1 MSAAAAA
8 SRDLTFLGAICAGAR
23 LPPALA
29 YLLRVSAATVITF
42 WLAFFLQLP
51 TPYSAVTTVFI
62 VANPVRGAIVSKS
75 AWRLAGTVV
84 GAIAAVV
91 QFALFGQA
99 PLLFYVFM
107 AVWVGLCCAA
117 STLLRFFASY
127 GTVLAGY
134 TIVIVDVGGL
144 ADPAGSLLTALFR
157 ISVVALGIVVTGLVF
172 LLTQSAPRADALEAQ
187 VAQGAVSL
195 AGLVRDVLGGAD
207 LETVRTR
214 RRDLSLGLA
223 ALEQSIVLA
232 GSESLD
238 VHQRDL
244 SLRYALTR
252 LTGALSSGVHA
263 ARRMIEPGDAAAPDA
278 ARVFSDGLG
287 AFVDAAP
294 AHDRAAARRAL
305 AAARDALALRM
316 TPATSLDLLGAL
328 DQGRET
334 LERLGRMLDDL
345 DRSRSRSRIRS
356 RTGLRM
362 ARLPRYLDWRSAMRN
377 GVRGGLTVGLA
388 CVFWYATEWPAG
400 PTLLAYLV
408 PAVALLSNQ
417 ASPGAA
423 ALGFAQGTLAAVLMA
438 TIFQPIVLPGITG
451 FPLSVG
457 LLLLF
462 VSPGIVGQLSPRWG
476 GVAFSYLVFFNT
488 NVALQNPMRFELAT
502 LLNNDEAYIMGC
514 AALILVF
521 RLLIPLNN
529 VLVVDYL
536 AVSVG
541 KATRRLARGRPA
553 RGRAGGG
560 IGWEN
565 VQIQKI
571 LQMSDRLAQ
580 MKSARRAAIVEDA
593 AAGLMVGRLVNR
605 LRALVAPADVPGE
618 IRSAAHGAIERIGRL
633 GPAPVVDADGIEAEA
648 LRLVGG
654 DAAASSRPE
663 GAGAS
668 RAAASEASLRPSPSE
683 ASLRLDAA
691 AMIHE
696 AARLIRRHEAFFA
709 NRLPIG

>member
-1 MSAAAAA
+1 MSAAAADP
-8 SRDLTFLGAICAGAR
+8 RDLTFLGAIRAGAR
-23 LPPALA
+23 LPPAVA

-75 AWRLAGTVV
+75 AWRLVGTVV

-195 AGLVRDVLGGAD
+195 AGLVSDVLGGAD

-232 GSESLD
+232 GSDSLD

-263 ARRMIEPGDAAAPDA
+263 ARRMIEPGDAAASDPA
-278 ARVFSDGLG
+278 PVFSDGLG
-287 AFVDAAP
+287 AFVDASP

-345 DRSRSRSRIRS
+345 DRSRI
-356 RTGLRM
+356 RTGVRM

-423 ALGFAQGTLAAVLMA
+423 ALGFAQGPLAAVLMA
-438 TIFQPIVLPGITG
+438 TIFQPIVLAGITG

-553 RGRAGGG
+553 SGHAGGG

-618 IRSAAHGAIERIGRL
+618 IRSAAQGAIERIGRL

-654 DAAASSRPE
+654 DAAGRPRPE
-663 GAGAS
+663 GAGAG
-668 RAAASEASLRPSPSE
+668 LRPSPSSE
-683 ASLRLDAA
+683 ASLKLDAA